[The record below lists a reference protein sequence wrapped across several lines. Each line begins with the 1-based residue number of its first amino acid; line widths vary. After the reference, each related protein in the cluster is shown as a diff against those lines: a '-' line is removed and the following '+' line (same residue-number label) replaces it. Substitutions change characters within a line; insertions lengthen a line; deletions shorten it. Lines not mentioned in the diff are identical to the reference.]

1 LKPDNITR
9 LLKLI
14 SRHDVFGEVWWDE
27 NLSFRV
33 NCNDVFA
40 WAVSDAEL
48 VTDDSLSDLER
59 ALDEAGDI
67 DGLYL
72 YVARRRGMR
81 PQGAMYKHI
90 EEKNWPLFNL
100 CGPEREAG
108 MFNPIKGP

>member
-1 LKPDNITR
+1 MLEEQTR
-9 LLKLI
+9 LEDAQK
-14 SRHDVFGEVWWDE
+14 
-27 NLSFRV
+27 
-33 NCNDVFA
+33 
-40 WAVSDAEL
+40 AVEARQKAIGDAMSGVKSQFEGK
-48 VTDDSLSDLER
+48 R